1 MHSNLNVGHQDPT
14 FSKTGF
20 NNWHIAT
27 SRFIKHKNSKS
38 HMISESSMAT
48 FLNSDS
54 IDIVLNKSKEI
65 ELSKREE
72 QRMINRRIM
81 HRLIDIAL
89 CLAKNG
95 KSLRGHNENTNSV
108 SKGLFLE
115 MVDLLKKYDS
125 LLSEHLENGPKNASY
140 ISNRIQNDILLSIQN
155 VMKRN
160 ISSRV
165 KNTMVSI
172 IADET
177 SDCSH
182 YEQLSVCVRYFN
194 KKENRP
200 VEHFVGVKR
209 LLSVNAQ
216 SVYDSLTEAINE
228 IGIDWKNVI
237 AVCFDGAATMAG
249 SCNGVKAK
257 VKENKPSI
265 YYVHCYGHCL
275 NLVLVSS
282 LGRKNNVIF
291 DFFGVLQ
298 IIYSFVEASP
308 VRHAILE
315 RVSKDI
321 NLKLRSLKTLS
332 IIRWACRSEAIE
344 AVKNNYSALLLCL
357 EEISDKTNLSEV
369 RAKAKG
375 LIFQMKTFDFI
386 FSMHILSPVLI
397 MIQKVSASLQSPN
410 LDLLSA
416 VSLVKSLREHLS
428 KLRSDDNNFIVI
440 YNEVLSVCQKNLIS
454 IPEVKKRKFTRK
466 IDDNSTLYTVDS
478 KIEEMRYFTSY
489 PMLDE
494 MIQGI
499 DERFSQE
506 TLNLIASMG
515 KMLKLQTDDADIK
528 ILSEAFNLKNIH
540 TEIKLLINIP
550 EIESI
555 CGSSNIN
562 ISKWLDWL
570 VDSGR
575 SEIFSDFY
583 KSIKLFVTIPVTSC
597 SCERAFSKLTI
608 VKSKLRSVMTQ
619 KRLDAL
625 MLIFIEQHISTE
637 IDIDDVI
644 EEFKVLIP
652 GKRRLEL

>member
-1 MHSNLNVGHQDPT
+1 
-14 FSKTGF
+14 
-20 NNWHIAT
+20 
-27 SRFIKHKNSKS
+27 
-38 HMISESSMAT
+38 
-48 FLNSDS
+48 
-54 IDIVLNKSKEI
+54 
-65 ELSKREE
+65 
-72 QRMINRRIM
+72 M

-249 SCNGVKAK
+249 SCNG
-257 VKENKPSI
+257 S
-265 YYVHCYGHCL
+265 C
-275 NLVLVSS
+275 
-282 LGRKNNVIF
+282 
-291 DFFGVLQ
+291 
-298 IIYSFVEASP
+298 FVEASP